1 VAWINSAC
9 GTFFTEVRRLV
20 DDRGIEFTV
29 KYVKTCR
36 NCITR
41 ALSGEPVQEVDGIK
55 LDKNGI
61 PSAFSEIYYAS
72 LGSKDRIRVL
82 MSLLVSLRS
91 ITLPPKLVTDTITDP
106 WEGIDNISDHEL
118 RRALYNLKVYKTLKI
133 FSKNKVSTDIQQFHV
148 STKKGTKGPAM
159 IGAMKELTL
168 LTPQLID
175 DIILL
180 GGRRLGSYIRSQLSA
195 KSFFDL
201 LLGPWM
207 RVFNVKANKDST
219 SLRRISYFS
228 DKEGKTRVVAILDY
242 WSQTSLRPLHKM
254 LNNILRTIPRDCTFN
269 QGAFTEFVHE
279 DNGPNLFHSLDLTA
293 ATDRMPIALQK
304 RVIAQII
311 GTEKSE
317 AWSRILVD
325 YPFQVTT
332 LDENSKRVTREVKY
346 NTGQPMGAY
355 SSWPAMALT
364 HHVLVQVSALRCG
377 YIGYFDKYFLLGDD
391 LVIAR
396 NDVAKAYLDLIA
408 SLGMPYSP
416 EKTHTGKTVFE
427 FAKRW
432 FQDGQE
438 ITGYP
443 IGGVLTTYNRYSLFA
458 SFMKQN
464 ELKGWCLPNE
474 CHSSLIR
481 SIFSI
486 MKEGHYIINKVES
499 HIKLYMVFISLLEY
513 KIDPNRDQ
521 VYEDIFLYL
530 SQIADPSPLLA
541 TFKSR
546 KEAFFWL
553 LLAARRKLM
562 ISDRIQLRE
571 AFDENRLRME
581 GFLSGFRRTRYGGLR
596 RPTIKHEDTMRSV
609 LMGQPITQLLE
620 HKLIDLELM
629 IKNKAILDPKLLLPA
644 SMLIDGLGKYKI
656 GKEIFSM
663 QTSMSVTLAES
674 AIVKAMIAA
683 CKEGVKPDPSIA
695 KIIEI
700 SRSRDPHVEYMMS
713 GIPILALAPFVAKFS
728 KWIAPN
734 IYKAI
739 YSPGGI
745 RALLIHRLKGAI
757 GVTVF
762 TGLLTWG
769 VGVSAT
775 VSCILAIHSA
785 LSALFILNDV
795 VPGVSEPISSVIG
808 KYLFRLTELLLVA
821 YSLSIWTNFEA
832 FSIACEVIQSSYQLG
847 VTSLGGTILDF
858 ITLCNNCLY
867 KTATGV
873 VEADYVELLR
883 KVPSDWKGIKELV
896 SETHSIGLGAFIF
909 YLLLKYL
916 FG

>member
-1 VAWINSAC
+1 VAWIKSAC
-9 GTFFTEVRRLV
+9 STFFTEVRRLA
-20 DDRGIEFTV
+20 DDRGIAFTI

-41 ALSGEPVQEVDGIK
+41 ALSGEPVAQVDGIK
-55 LDKNGI
+55 LDESGI
-61 PSAFSEIYYAS
+61 PSAFASIYYES
-72 LGSKDRIRVL
+72 IGSKARTRVL

-91 ITLPPKLVTDTITDP
+91 ITLAPEPNITTITDP
-106 WEGIDNISDHEL
+106 FTGTDNITDAEL
-118 RRALYNLKVYKTLKI
+118 RKALYNLKVFKTMKT
-133 FSKNKVSTDIQQFHV
+133 FERNKVTTDIQQFHV

-159 IGAMKELTL
+159 VGAMKELTL
-168 LTPQLID
+168 LTPELID

-180 GGRRLGSYIRSQLSA
+180 GGRRLGSYLRRQLSA
-195 KSFFDL
+195 SSFYSL

-207 RVFNVKANKDST
+207 RVFKVKADKSST
-219 SLRRISYFS
+219 NLRKISYFS
-228 DKEGKTRVVAILDY
+228 DKEGKTRVIAILDY
-242 WSQTSLRPLHKM
+242 WSQTALRPLHKM
-254 LNNILRTIPRDCTFN
+254 LNSILKTIPRDCTFN
-269 QGAFTEFVHE
+269 QGNFTEFVHE
-279 DNGPNLFHSLDLTA
+279 NMGPNSFHSLDLTA
-293 ATDRMPIALQK
+293 ATDRMPIALQQ
-304 RVIAQII
+304 RVLSWII
-311 GTEKSE
+311 GEAKSE
-317 AWSRILVD
+317 AWKRILVGL
-325 YPFQVTT
+325 PFSIT
-332 LDENSKRVTREVKY
+332 LRDENHRFVTKEISY

-364 HHVLVQVSALRCG
+364 HHVLVQVSAIRCG
-377 YIGYFDKYFLLGDD
+377 YLGYFDKYFLLGDD
-391 LVIAR
+391 LVICR
-396 NDVAKAYLDLIA
+396 DDVAKAYLDLI
-408 SLGMPYSP
+408 STLGMPYSP

-432 FQDGQE
+432 FQDGEE

-443 IGGVLTTYNRYSLFA
+443 IGGLLTTYNRYALFA

-521 VYEDIFLYL
+521 VYEDIFRYL
-530 SQIADPSPLLA
+530 SAIADPSPLLA

-562 ISDRIQLRE
+562 ITDRNTLRE
-571 AFDENRLRME
+571 TFDENRLRID
-581 GFLSGFRRTRYGGLR
+581 GFLREFRITRYGGLR

-609 LMGQPITQLLE
+609 LMAQPISQLLE

-674 AIVKAMIAA
+674 AIVKAMIKA

-695 KIIEI
+695 KIIEL

-734 IYKAI
+734 LYRAV

-745 RALLIHRLKGAI
+745 RALLTYRLKGAI

-762 TGLLTWG
+762 SGLLTWG

-785 LSALFILNDV
+785 LTALFVLNDV
-795 VPGVSEPISSVIG
+795 VPGVSEPISSWIG

-821 YSLSIWTNFEA
+821 YSLSIWTNLEA

-867 KTATGV
+867 KTAIGV